1 LNPDIIGIIIFIGL
15 AVIPTSIILLTG
27 LISVTEIAAWIGLAT
42 IVTLLSVGM
51 WRIAVEGTSQIYCK
65 DCCNPDHWSVE
76 DRVKLTSE
84 QYETMKKNVER
95 GKILE

>member
-42 IVTLLSVGM
+42 IVTLLSIGM